1 MVRRRVLGKQLRMLR
16 EQAGLTLEEA
26 APRLDFSASKLSR
39 IENAQVVIDVHWVKS
54 MLDVYDIGGARW
66 TELLDL
72 AREANQPG
80 WWREYGLGVETMA
93 RISLPG
99 SFYLGLEAEAT
110 RVQNFFGSCVPGL
123 MQTTDYARALMQAV
137 PITRTPDQVETLVAA
152 RVHRQHRLTSTDNPL
167 ELVAVVEEGALH
179 RPVGGP
185 DVLRA
190 QLRHMSALAELAT
203 VTLHVL
209 PSAIGAHAALASGF
223 AILHFGAIGEPD
235 IAYVEH
241 ALGAVTLDKGSDVA
255 QAKRSFEAVLAHA
268 LDPDDSL
275 ALIRRMAQT

>member
-1 MVRRRVLGKQLRMLR
+1 
-16 EQAGLTLEEA
+16 
-26 APRLDFSASKLSR
+26 
-39 IENAQVVIDVHWVKS
+39 
-54 MLDVYDIGGARW
+54 
-66 TELLDL
+66 
-72 AREANQPG
+72 
-80 WWREYGLGVETMA
+80 
-93 RISLPG
+93 
-99 SFYLGLEAEAT
+99 
-110 RVQNFFGSCVPGL
+110 
-123 MQTTDYARALMQAV
+123 
-137 PITRTPDQVETLVAA
+137 
-152 RVHRQHRLTSTDNPL
+152 
-167 ELVAVVEEGALH
+167 
-179 RPVGGP
+179 
-185 DVLRA
+185 
-190 QLRHMSALAELAT
+190 MSALAELDT

>member
-26 APRLDFSASKLSR
+26 APKLDFSASKLSR

-66 TELLDL
+66 TELLEL

-110 RVQNFFGSCVPGL
+110 RVQEYTSGLVPGV
-123 MQTTDYARALMQAV
+123 MQTADYARALMQAV
-137 PITRTPDQVETLVAA
+137 PIARTPDQVETLVAA
-152 RVHRQHRLTSTDNPL
+152 RVYRQHRLTSTDNPL
-167 ELVAVVEEGALH
+167 ELVAVVEEEFLH

-190 QLRHMSALAELAT
+190 QLRHTADLAELDT

-209 PSAIGAHAALASGF
+209 PRAIGAHAALASGF
-223 AILHFGAIGEPD
+223 TILHFGIVGEPD

-241 ALGAVTLDKGSDVA
+241 APGAVDA
-255 QAKRSFEAVLAHA
+255 QAWVNHRMPLDAVPDELPRLAA
-268 LDPDDSL
+268 DPGRVVN
-275 ALIRRMAQT
+275 AVVEVGG

>member
-1 MVRRRVLGKQLRMLR
+1 MVRRRVLGKQLRVLR

-26 APRLDFSASKLSR
+26 APKLDFSVSKLSR

-54 MLDVYDIGGARW
+54 MLDVYDVGGARW

-80 WWREYGLGVETMA
+80 WWREYGLGVESMA

-110 RVQNFFGSCVPGL
+110 RVQEYTSGFVSGL
-123 MQTTDYARALMQAV
+123 MQTADYARALMQAV
-137 PITRTPDQVETLVAA
+137 PISRTASQVETLVAA
-152 RVHRQHRLTSTDNPL
+152 RVHRQHRLTSTDNQL
-167 ELVAVVEEGALH
+167 ELVAVVEESVLH

-185 DVLRA
+185 DVMRA
-190 QLRHMSALAELAT
+190 QLRHAAELAELDT

-209 PSAIGAHAALASGF
+209 PSAVGAHAALASGF
-223 AILHFGAIGEPD
+223 TILHFGLIGEPD

-255 QAKRSFEAVLAHA
+255 QAKRNFESVVSDA
-268 LDPDDSL
+268 LDPAESL
-275 ALIRRMAQT
+275 ALIRELARK

>member
-26 APRLDFSASKLSR
+26 APRLDFSPSKLSR

-99 SFYLGLEAEAT
+99 SFYLGLEAEAR
-110 RVQNFFGSCVPGL
+110 RVQEYTSGFVSGL
-123 MQTTDYARALMQAV
+123 MQTADYARALMQAV
-137 PITRTPDQVETLVAA
+137 PITRTPEQVETLVAA

-167 ELVAVVEEGALH
+167 ELVAVVEEEFLH

-190 QLRHMSALAELAT
+190 QLRHAADLAELDT
-203 VTLHVL
+203 VTLRVL
-209 PSAIGAHAALASGF
+209 PRAIGAHAALASGF
-223 AILHFGAIGEPD
+223 TILHFGLIGEPD

-255 QAKRSFEAVLAHA
+255 QAKRNFEAVLANA
-268 LDPDDSL
+268 LDPVESL
-275 ALIRRMAQT
+275 SLIRRMAQR